1 MYDVAPITLGPL
13 PTSLLVPPLLG
24 TFYVM
29 LGLLTVA
36 ADSNT
41 PGPATA
47 AAVQRASNESS
58 VGFLALNFGAL
69 AAALALSAYLYQS
82 EQPSSVIFG
91 ALAAVT
97 AVNWAL
103 FDRTKQ
109 GLGLAA
115 LCGLGAPA
123 AEVVLMAATH
133 CWHYPRADVAGVFV
147 SWVPWCYAFYTPAV
161 SNLAR
166 YLWVI
171 CKPPADASG
180 AGNSSSF

>member
-1 MYDVAPITLGPL
+1 
-13 PTSLLVPPLLG
+13 VPPLLG
-24 TFYVM
+24 TFYLV

-36 ADSNT
+36 ADNLR

-47 AAVQRASNESS
+47 AAQARASNESS

-69 AAALALSAYLYQS
+69 AAALALSAALF
-82 EQPSSVIFG
+82 EQQQQPAVIG
-91 ALAAVT
+91 AVLAAVT
-97 AVNWAL
+97 AVNWVV

-109 GLGLAA
+109 GLALAA

-123 AEVVLMAATH
+123 AEVVLMATTH
-133 CWHYPRADVAGVFV
+133 CWHYPRADVASVFV

-166 YLWVI
+166 YLWAT
-171 CKPPADASG
+171 CRPPVG
-180 AGNSSSF
+180 YGETPPGQ

>member
-1 MYDVAPITLGPL
+1 M
-13 PTSLLVPPLLG
+13 PPLLG
-24 TFYVM
+24 TFYVV
-29 LGLLTVA
+29 LALLTIA
-36 ADSNT
+36 ADNNS

-47 AAVQRASNESS
+47 AAQQRASDSSS

-69 AAALALSAYLYQS
+69 AASLALSADLYNSQ
-82 EQPSSVIFG
+82 QPSNVIFG
-91 ALAAVT
+91 ILAAVT
-97 AVNWAL
+97 ALNWAV

-123 AEVVLMAATH
+123 AEVVLMAVTH
-133 CWHYPRADVAGVFV
+133 CWRYPRADVAGVFV

-166 YLWVI
+166 YLWVT
-171 CKPPADASG
+171 CRAPDEAT
-180 AGNSSSF
+180 GNRL